1 MDLSELIV
9 TKVVAVNRVNHPTG
23 SYCVKNRPYCAL
35 TLKLRGHTV
44 YTQVGSKHIS
54 DNGHMIFVPAGADYT
69 FANEDPGECIQVE
82 FTADIKDTDIISTPV
97 SNSPE
102 LQSILEKIE
111 RSFTFKKPG
120 FHAYCLSGLYR
131 LLYSMSIQGVQGY
144 LTGLK
149 KQRLQPGLEY
159 LETHYQDLGLSV
171 AQMAE
176 AADVSEVYFRKL
188 FTEVYGMPPKKYLN
202 LIRMSKAKEL
212 LLTKEISVQQVAEEV
227 GFHDVYSFCK
237 SFRKAHDCTPTQYR
251 KSHWPGNAGSAG

>member
-23 SYCVKNRPYCAL
+23 AYSAKNRPYCAL

-44 YTQVGSKHIS
+44 YTQRDTRHVS
-54 DNGHMIFVPAGADYT
+54 DNNHMIFVPAGADYS
-69 FANEDPGECIQVE
+69 FANEEPGECIQVE
-82 FTADIKDTDIISTPV
+82 FIADLKDTRIISTPV
-97 SNSPE
+97 SNSAE
-102 LQSILEKIE
+102 LQSTLEKIE

-120 FHAYCLSGLYR
+120 YHAYCLSGLYR
-131 LLYSMSIQGVQGY
+131 LLYSMTVQSQQGY
-144 LTGLK
+144 LSGLK

-159 LETHYQDLGLSV
+159 LEAHYQELGLSV

-188 FTEVYGMPPKKYLN
+188 FTEVFGMPPKKYLN

-237 SFRKAHDCTPTQYR
+237 SFRRAHDCTPTQYR
-251 KSHWPGNAGSAG
+251 KSHWLGDR

>member
-9 TKVVAVNRVNHPTG
+9 TQVVAVNRVNHPTG
-23 SYCVKNRPYCAL
+23 AYAVKNRPYCAL

-44 YTQVGSKHIS
+44 YTQNGSRYIS
-54 DNGHMIFVPAGADYT
+54 DNSHMIFVPAGADYS
-69 FANEDPGECIQVE
+69 FYNEEPGECIQVE
-82 FTADIKDTDIISTPV
+82 FIANVQDTGIISAAV
-97 SNSPE
+97 SNSAE
-102 LQSILEKIE
+102 LQAILEKIE

-120 FHAYCLSGLYR
+120 YHAYCLSGLYR
-131 LLYSMSIQGVQGY
+131 LFYSMTAQSQNGY
-144 LTGLK
+144 LANIK
-149 KQRLQPGLEY
+149 KQRLQPGLDY
-159 LETHYQDLGLSV
+159 LETHYHELGLSV

-212 LLTKEISVQQVAEEV
+212 LLTKEVSVQQVAEEV

-251 KSHWPGNAGSAG
+251 KAHWPPVNDR

>member
-1 MDLSELIV
+1 MSVDLSELIV
-9 TKVVAVNRVNHPTG
+9 TKVIAVNRVNHPTG
-23 SYCVKNRPYCAL
+23 AYSVKNRPYCAL
-35 TLKLRGHTV
+35 TLKLRGHTI
-44 YTQVGSKHIS
+44 YTQNGQKHIS
-54 DNGHMIFVPAGADYT
+54 DSSHMIFVPAGADYSFT
-69 FANEDPGECIQVE
+69 NEEPGECIQVE
-82 FTADIKDTDIISTPV
+82 FTADPKDMNIVSTPI
-97 SNSPE
+97 SNSAE
-102 LQSILEKIE
+102 LQTMLEKIE

-131 LLYSMSIQGVQGY
+131 LIYSMSTQSQGY
-144 LTGLK
+144 IGNIK

-159 LETHYQDLGLSV
+159 LEHHYQDLNLNV

-176 AADVSEVYFRKL
+176 ASDVSEVYFRKL
-188 FTEVYGMPPKKYLN
+188 FTEVYGIPPKKYLN

-251 KSHWPGNAGSAG
+251 KSHWPGNAR